1 MDMGDFMVRDKLVV
15 VVVVGWGECVDPKG
29 KGQIFPGLCISLST

>member
-15 VVVVGWGECVDPKG
+15 VVVGWGERVDPKG